1 MVMQVSQL
9 KNAVD
14 FMDSVSEMLYANET
28 ENNLILGVAE
38 RLVRNPETHQN
49 PFYAVVRAE
58 DGSLL
63 LAALMTPP
71 HNLILAGEEG
81 YQAGASAL
89 VDYIQAHPLDIPG
102 VIAPARIA
110 SHFSK
115 VWQNVTGQISQLHM
129 RQKVYE
135 LRTVHLPPMST
146 GHCRIAVAGDIQQ
159 VAEWLQAFETEAMGK
174 SREVDSERVERLI
187 SKGQIFVWDCDG
199 AIVSMAMK
207 TRPVTHSISVGG
219 VFTPPEQRRQGYA
232 TALVARLSQHLLDSG
247 YQFVNLFTD
256 LANPTSNSIYRKIG
270 YHPVCD
276 FCMYDFLSEG
286 SVVS

>member
-1 MVMQVSQL
+1 MAAQVSQL
-9 KNAVD
+9 IAARD
-14 FMDSVSEMLYANET
+14 FLHIVGGMLYANET
-28 ENNLILGVAE
+28 ENNLILGVSE
-38 RLVRNPETHQN
+38 RLVRDPNAYQN
-49 PFYAVVRAE
+49 PFYAVVKAE
-58 DGSLL
+58 DGALL

-89 VDYIQAHPLDIPG
+89 VDYIQVHPLDIPG
-102 VIAPARIA
+102 VMAPAHIA

-115 VWQNVTGQISQLHM
+115 VWQNVTGQTSQLHM

-135 LRTVHLPPMST
+135 LRTVHMPPMPS
-146 GHCRIAVAGDIQQ
+146 GHFRIAGARDVPQ
-159 VAEWLQAFETEAMGK
+159 VAEWLHAFEIEAMGK
-174 SREVDSERVERLI
+174 DGDLDQERAKRLVK
-187 SKGQIFVWDCDG
+187 KGNIFVWDCDG

-207 TRPVTHSISVGG
+207 TRPVTHSISISG
-219 VFTPPEQRRQGYA
+219 VFTPSEQRRQGYA

-276 FCMYDFLSEG
+276 FRMYAFVSED
-286 SVVS
+286 VVGR